1 MGVENRVGGLPDVC
15 APWSSTINTIVLNP
29 LPPISRT
36 EMADIGGGAEAMLVT
51 TIPED
56 RGAFLNFMEIALGG
70 SPVSV
75 TEFKYR

>member
-1 MGVENRVGGLPDVC
+1 MSP
-15 APWSSTINTIVLNP
+15 SP
-29 LPPISRT
+29 LA
-36 EMADIGGGAEAMLVT
+36 EMADVGGGAESMLVT

-70 SPVSV
+70 SPVSI